1 MMETKAAKKRHPSD
15 GYLCSELFPSVWC
28 PGCGIG
34 TVVYSFLEALRDA
47 GVEHDRLTLL
57 TGSGCTGSIADYVT
71 LNTQRAGTRFLLDQA
86 ADIILAH
93 PESRVVVFMNN
104 ADFLISGAEDL
115 ARAAKRRARIIV
127 IHVNNIMYVK
137 TSEGLVANTPYTR
150 PSWDGCFEL
159 PFNIPALAIACGA
172 SYVARWTPLHAGW
185 LKYSII
191 EAFSREGL
199 ALIETVSPCVL
210 YEGQAGHIGD
220 AVARIK
226 LYDDH
231 AVMNSETQT
240 TQFDIKKSEQIVIGE
255 IIDRGAS

>member
-1 MMETKAAKKRHPSD
+1 METKTARKHHPSD

-34 TVVYSFLEALRDA
+34 TVVYSFLEALREA
-47 GVEHDRLTLL
+47 GVEPEQFTLL

-71 LNTQRAGTRFLLDQA
+71 LNTKRADTRFLLDQA
-86 ADIILAH
+86 ADIVLAQ

-104 ADFLISGAEDL
+104 ADLLISGAEDL
-115 ARAAKRRARIIV
+115 ARAGKRHARIIV
-127 IHVNNIMYVK
+127 IHINNIMYVK
-137 TSEGLVANTPYTR
+137 TREGLVANTPYTR
-150 PSWDGCFEL
+150 PSWDGRFEL
-159 PFNIPALAIACGA
+159 PFNIPALAIASGA

-185 LKYSII
+185 LKYSIV
-191 EAFSREGL
+191 EAFSKKGL
-199 ALIETVSPCVL
+199 AFIETVSPCVL

-231 AVMNSETQT
+231 AVMNSEKQT
-240 TQFDIKKSEQIVIGE
+240 TQFDIKQSAQIMIGE
-255 IIDRGAS
+255 IVDRSAS